1 MAGPNGFWR
10 VGGYTAQGCEVLTYH
25 PHTHTPITKPRTK
38 RFEHGVRPFVEN
50 FSTKATAEIHRPD
63 TEIHAH
69 LDAHATPQHCSS
81 NRPKAHTQPPE
92 PPTSTTPWNSF
103 WKCTATPAARDDEA
117 DATPPSVRESMSG
130 IKLSRHTQPPCP
142 SHSPAVCSKT
152 GVEASGD
159 EVCVEAPRRAR
170 LPLASHRL
178 PLSPT
183 PHVDGQHPSADEDS
197 LWPRITS
204 VSRKGFARIYGFLT
218 RSKPGQMTGLMTGH
232 RVSPSL

>member
-1 MAGPNGFWR
+1 MWVAEKVPTRPPSSIVLNI
-10 VGGYTAQGCEVLTYH
+10 CESLWNVRFSLT
-25 PHTHTPITKPRTK
+25 PD
-38 RFEHGVRPFVEN
+38 F
-50 FSTKATAEIHRPD
+50 RPD
-63 TEIHAH
+63 TEILAH

-81 NRPKAHTQPPE
+81 NRPKAHSQPPE

-103 WKCTATPAARDDEA
+103 WKYTATPAARDDEA

-142 SHSPAVCSKT
+142 SHSPAVCSKV
-152 GVEASGD
+152 GVDASGD

-183 PHVDGQHPSADEDS
+183 PHVDGQHPTADEDS
-197 LWPRITS
+197 LWSRITT

-218 RSKPGQMTGLMTGH
+218 RSKPGQMTGSMTGLTQ
-232 RVSPSL
+232 SPDSGHFPPPPSGGVYSFC